1 MARSF
6 SMRGVQ
12 GAADRAVQHARTWL
26 LETEP
31 GSRVH
36 DVQSDPRF
44 QHRGV
49 DLLWEL
55 PTGEVRGIEVKGDR
69 NATRR
74 RYFFELVSNLEKD
87 TPGCFLYSGADL
99 LVYVFLSQGELH
111 VMPLKAVR
119 DWFLPR
125 AKEYTLKHAFTQTG
139 AIRYTTVGAVV
150 PTRDVVEGV
159 PRVLKIPLK
168 RSTPLATQEVA
179 ALEVEVASPDSPPTT
194 ALTEGGGEASAEQ
207 ATARAAEA
215 ATSPK
220 KKARRKQPARQAR
233 STGSNTA
240 E

>member
-6 SMRGVQ
+6 SMKGVQ
-12 GAADRAVQHARTWL
+12 GAADRAVQHARAWL

-55 PTGEVRGIEVKGDR
+55 PSGEVRGIEVKGDR
-69 NATRR
+69 NATRK

-99 LVYVFLSQGELH
+99 LVYVFLSQGEMH
-111 VMPLKAVR
+111 VLPLRAAR

-125 AKEYTLKHAFTQTG
+125 AKEYPLKHAFTQTG

-150 PTRDVVEGV
+150 STRDVVEGV
-159 PRVLKIPLK
+159 PNVLKIPLR
-168 RSTPLATQEVA
+168 RSTPLRAQEESTTHESQGTPAMPTNQAELEGVAT
-179 ALEVEVASPDSPPTT
+179 
-194 ALTEGGGEASAEQ
+194 GKSAPEDTKP
-207 ATARAAEA
+207 A
-215 ATSPK
+215 PK
-220 KKARRKQPARQAR
+220 KRARRRKTTETSA
-233 STGSNTA
+233 SSGTGTS